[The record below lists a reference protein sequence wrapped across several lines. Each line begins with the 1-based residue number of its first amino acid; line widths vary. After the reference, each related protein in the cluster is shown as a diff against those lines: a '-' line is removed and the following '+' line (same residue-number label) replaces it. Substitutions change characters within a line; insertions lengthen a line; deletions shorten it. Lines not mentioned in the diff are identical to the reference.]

1 MHLSLYRRLESS
13 VRNRVCVMIVSNL
26 NKNMYA
32 EKNPGINCAG
42 FEINRS
48 SETFYVCGVVLYIL
62 LII

>member
-1 MHLSLYRRLESS
+1 
-13 VRNRVCVMIVSNL
+13 
-26 NKNMYA
+26 MYA

-48 SETFYVCGVVLYIL
+48 SEKFYVCGVVPYIL

>member
-1 MHLSLYRRLESS
+1 
-13 VRNRVCVMIVSNL
+13 
-26 NKNMYA
+26 MYA
-32 EKNPGINCAG
+32 EKNPGINSAG